1 MGVWLP
7 LSACLPSPSP
17 DPLLPPPPQEE
28 AIRHWASTSAYR
40 MDLARARSHNPE
52 EVAAERARFMRALQP
67 LLAHPG
73 PKLIVTDSQVRLAG
87 VRGGCRGQTVV
98 GMGCGVQLCREEV
111 SSARLERDPV
121 PQGEATA

>member
-1 MGVWLP
+1 
-7 LSACLPSPSP
+7 
-17 DPLLPPPPQEE
+17 
-28 AIRHWASTSAYR
+28 

-87 VRGGCRGQTVV
+87 GRGGLSRGE
-98 GMGCGVQLCREEV
+98 MGCGIQLCREED
-111 SSARLERDPV
+111 SSARLERDRV